1 MFVSPAFR
9 PSRKVSAVRRGLL
22 LRIGHKQTRL
32 RRRRLQ
38 LPIRSDEREL
48 LGAHAEVVLQ
58 HQRGSQI

>member
-32 RRRRLQ
+32 RRRLQ